1 MKKIMDKQIYKDV
14 LGWGFGLWL
23 FGYLLGIALFMV
35 VPPAMLGW
43 IITPIG
49 ILASLWILFKKIKST
64 SFQHYLSIAIGWSI
78 IAVVFD
84 YIFLVMFFHPTD
96 GYYKL
101 DVYLYYA
108 LTFILPLAVGWYK
121 NKKSQGATAE

>member
-1 MKKIMDKQIYKDV
+1 MDKQFYKDV

-23 FGYLLGIALFMV
+23 FGYLLGIILFV
-35 VPPAMLGW
+35 LVPPAMLGW

-49 ILASLWILFKKIKST
+49 TLVTLWILFKKIKSEL
-64 SFQHYLSIAIGWSI
+64 FQHYLSIAVGWTI

-84 YIFLVMFFHPTD
+84 YIFLVMFFHPVD

-101 DVYLYYA
+101 DVYVYYA
-108 LTFILPLAVGWYK
+108 LTLLLPVIVGWWK
-121 NKKSQGATAE
+121 LRKKTP

>member
-1 MKKIMDKQIYKDV
+1 MDKQFYKDV

-23 FGYLLGIALFMV
+23 FGYLLGIALFV
-35 VPPAMLGW
+35 LVPPAMIGW

-49 ILASLWILFKKIKST
+49 MLVSLRVLFKFLKSE
-64 SFQHYLSIAIGWSI
+64 SLQHYFSIAVGWTL
-78 IAVVFD
+78 IAIVFD

-101 DVYLYYA
+101 DVYLYYG
-108 LTFILPLAVGWYK
+108 LTFILPLIVGWYK
-121 NKKSQGATAE
+121 NKKLNTGSRE